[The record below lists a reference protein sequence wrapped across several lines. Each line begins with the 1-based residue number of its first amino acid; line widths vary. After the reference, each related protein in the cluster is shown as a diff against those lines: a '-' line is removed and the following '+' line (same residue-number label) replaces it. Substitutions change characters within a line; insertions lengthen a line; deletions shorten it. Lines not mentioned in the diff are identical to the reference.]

1 MAYIGTPPANR
12 PLTSFEIGENNI
24 TSFNIS
30 EAVIETLDIVNSS
43 VTEAKLA
50 DSSVTEAKLATN
62 YVGNVTAGTGLIL
75 VGNTYTITNSGMA
88 AYTIDGSSNPSL
100 TLFRGHTYTFNVS
113 ASGHPFWIKTA
124 NVIGT
129 GSAYSTG
136 VTNNGTESGTI
147 TFTVPSNAPATL
159 YYQCQAHL
167 PMYGTINVSNVSKN
181 AKITIGVADSG
192 NVTVSQLPL
201 SGATAGTYGNAITV
215 PTVTVNSK
223 GLVTAVSNVAITLPS
238 GGFSNMAV
246 FTSDTTWTIPAG
258 ITKIK
263 ATLVGGGGAGGSATY
278 VTDGNGGA
286 GVGSYLTSGTQT
298 ITQIY
303 AGPGIGGAPGGT
315 TPQGAGGNATGG
327 DLNIKGSPGLSAQV
341 AGQTNAVSG
350 GVAVTFNSG
359 EGGSSTLGGGMPPVF
374 ATNNGISATGINL
387 SYGGGGSGGAQS
399 SQGAGQ
405 GGGGG
410 STAIKYLT
418 GLTPGLTLTV
428 DVGTGGIASTTET
441 RNGGNG
447 GPGVVIIEY

>member
-30 EAVIETLDIVNSS
+30 EAVIETLDIVNGS
-43 VTEAKLA
+43 VTA
-50 DSSVTEAKLATN
+50 AKLATN
-62 YVGNVTAGTGLIL
+62 AVTADKIL
-75 VGNTYTITNSGMA
+75 
-88 AYTIDGSSNPSL
+88 D
-100 TLFRGHTYTFNVS
+100 
-113 ASGHPFWIKTA
+113 
-124 NVIGT
+124 
-129 GSAYSTG
+129 
-136 VTNNGTESGTI
+136 GTI
-147 TFTVPSNAPATL
+147 T
-159 YYQCQAHL
+159 
-167 PMYGTINVSNVSKN
+167 G
-181 AKITIGVADSG
+181 AKLAAGASAYTHGHALSLLSG
-192 NVTVSQLPL
+192 NVSVEQLPL